1 MASPSR
7 KEDLVIRE
15 KPSISAPS
23 RWLSVKKK
31 GPASRS
37 KSRERKLVDDEK
49 SADSG
54 EILKQDKH
62 EKDRVGLYV
71 LGQPRYDADMV

>member
-1 MASPSR
+1 M
-7 KEDLVIRE
+7 IRE

-31 GPASRS
+31 GSASRS
-37 KSRERKLVDDEK
+37 KSRERRLADDEK

-54 EILKQDKH
+54 ESLKQEKH
-62 EKDRVGLYV
+62 EKDRVRLSD
-71 LGQPRYDADMV
+71 L